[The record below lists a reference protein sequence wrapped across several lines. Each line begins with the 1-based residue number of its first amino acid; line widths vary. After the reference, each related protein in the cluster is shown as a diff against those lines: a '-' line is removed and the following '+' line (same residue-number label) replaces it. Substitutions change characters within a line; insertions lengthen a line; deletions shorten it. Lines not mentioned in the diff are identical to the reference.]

1 MDFGRVASR
10 DAVTRDLD
18 AYLDMLTARLR
29 AELGDALVAAWVI
42 GSGALG
48 DFDPVR
54 SDIDVQAVS
63 TSRLD
68 RPWLER
74 LAATLSH
81 DALPC
86 PVRGL
91 EFVLYA
97 HGDLNDPAGPAF
109 QLNLNTGA
117 RMTQHEG
124 FDAAGEPRF
133 WFTLDVAIA
142 RQLALP
148 LTGRPPAD
156 ALPRLPRQLVVRSLQ
171 EALEWYL
178 RDDPTQA
185 VLAAC
190 RAWAWATDAR
200 WLSKGAAA
208 AWAATRMADPR
219 VITEALAQR
228 ADPRVRGPLPSGA
241 HAFVATVQ
249 HQLAGI
255 GPQSTR

>member
-1 MDFGRVASR
+1 MDIERVAPLE
-10 DAVTRDLD
+10 RDLT
-18 AYLDMLTARLR
+18 AYLDLLTARLR
-29 AELGDALVAAWVI
+29 TQLGNALVAAWVI

-48 DFDPVR
+48 DFDPLS

-68 RPWLER
+68 RPALER

-109 QLNLNTGA
+109 QLNLNSGA

-124 FDAAGEPRF
+124 FDPAGEPRF

-142 RQLALP
+142 RQHALP
-148 LTGRPPAD
+148 LTGRSPGD
-156 ALPRLPRQLVVRSLQ
+156 ALPRLPRPLVLRSLH
-171 EALEWYL
+171 EALDWYL
-178 RDDPTQA
+178 GEDPAQA

-190 RAWAWATDAR
+190 RAWAWTTDAR
-200 WLSKGAAA
+200 WLSKGEAA
-208 AWAATRMADPR
+208 AWAVTRMADPR

-228 ADPRVRGPLPSGA
+228 ADPRVRGPLPSDA
-241 HAFVATVQ
+241 RAFVATVQ
-249 HQLAGI
+249 HRLAVNR
-255 GPQSTR
+255 PAQSPR